1 MKTTIDLPD
10 NLIRAV
16 KIRAAQQGRTVREL
30 VAEYINAGLNQH
42 ATASTASHDLGLPI
56 IPAQSD
62 APLAT
67 MTREAIINSEAEA
80 LSDKVAN
87 AD

>member
-1 MKTTIDLPD
+1 
-10 NLIRAV
+10 
-16 KIRAAQQGRTVREL
+16 

-42 ATASTASHDLGLPI
+42 ATGSTASHDLGLPI

-80 LSDKVAN
+80 LSDEVAN